1 MGRVFYSDILNN
13 YIELIYGFEVKDPYV
28 INQITR
34 VIGYLKDN
42 DYTDDEIMHYLLHNG
57 PVIGEAL
64 FNTLTKCVL
73 YHNSELVIE
82 PTAPIWHPEKGYEA
96 VKYYRE
102 PRCRFTMDDLLDM
115 FYTKI
120 KVPYELQDRK
130 RDSGAFRHLLE
141 KYNFKYFTSLDFV
154 ITMIKLA
161 EEYGVCSTNVFEIE
175 KYADK
180 ALEMLTESVEN
191 NKLSI
196 IWRDK

>member
-1 MGRVFYSDILNN
+1 MDILNN

-73 YHNSELVIE
+73 YHNNELVIE

-120 KVPYELQDRK
+120 KVPHELQDRK

-161 EEYGVCSTNVFEIE
+161 EEYGVCSTSVFEIE

-196 IWRDK
+196 IWK

>member
-1 MGRVFYSDILNN
+1 MDILNN

-42 DYTDDEIMHYLLHNG
+42 NYTDDEIMHYLLHNG

-96 VKYYRE
+96 MKYYRE

-161 EEYGVCSTNVFEIE
+161 EELGVCSTSVFEIE

>member
-1 MGRVFYSDILNN
+1 MDILNN

-64 FNTLTKCVL
+64 FTTLTKCVL

-120 KVPYELQDRK
+120 KVPHELQDRK

>member
-1 MGRVFYSDILNN
+1 MDILNN

-161 EEYGVCSTNVFEIE
+161 EKYGVCSTNVFEIE

>member
-1 MGRVFYSDILNN
+1 MDILNN

-42 DYTDDEIMHYLLHNG
+42 DYTDDEIMHYLWHNG

-96 VKYYRE
+96 IKYYRE

-120 KVPYELQDRK
+120 KVPHELQDRK

-161 EEYGVCSTNVFEIE
+161 EEYGVCSTSVFEIE

>member
-1 MGRVFYSDILNN
+1 MDILNN

-42 DYTDDEIMHYLLHNG
+42 DYTDNEIMHYLLHNG

-120 KVPYELQDRK
+120 KVPHELQDRK

-161 EEYGVCSTNVFEIE
+161 EELGVCSTNVFEIE

>member
-1 MGRVFYSDILNN
+1 MDILNN

-42 DYTDDEIMHYLLHNG
+42 DYADDEIMHYLLHNG

-96 VKYYRE
+96 MKYYRE

-120 KVPYELQDRK
+120 KVPHELQDRK

-161 EEYGVCSTNVFEIE
+161 EEYGVCSTSVFEIE

>member
-1 MGRVFYSDILNN
+1 MDILNN

-120 KVPYELQDRK
+120 KVPHELQDRK

-161 EEYGVCSTNVFEIE
+161 EEFGVCSTSVFEIE

>member
-1 MGRVFYSDILNN
+1 MDILNN

-96 VKYYRE
+96 MKYYRE

-120 KVPYELQDRK
+120 KVPHELQDRK

>member
-1 MGRVFYSDILNN
+1 MDILNN
-13 YIELIYGFEVKDPYV
+13 YIELIYGFEVKDPYI

-161 EEYGVCSTNVFEIE
+161 EEYGVCSTSVFEIE

>member
-1 MGRVFYSDILNN
+1 MDILNN

-82 PTAPIWHPEKGYEA
+82 PTAPIWHPERGYEA
-96 VKYYRE
+96 MKYYRE

-120 KVPYELQDRK
+120 KVPHELQDRK

-161 EEYGVCSTNVFEIE
+161 EEYGVCSTSVFEIE

>member
-1 MGRVFYSDILNN
+1 MDILNN

-96 VKYYRE
+96 MKYYRE

-120 KVPYELQDRK
+120 KVPHELQDRE

>member
-1 MGRVFYSDILNN
+1 MDILNN

-82 PTAPIWHPEKGYEA
+82 PTAPIWHPERGYEA
-96 VKYYRE
+96 IKYYRE

-120 KVPYELQDRK
+120 KVPHELQDRK

-161 EEYGVCSTNVFEIE
+161 EELGVCSTSVFEIE

>member
-1 MGRVFYSDILNN
+1 MDILNN

-161 EEYGVCSTNVFEIE
+161 EEFGVCSTNVFEIE

>member
-1 MGRVFYSDILNN
+1 MDILNN
-13 YIELIYGFEVKDPYV
+13 YIELIYGFEVKDPYI

-96 VKYYRE
+96 MKYYRE

>member
-1 MGRVFYSDILNN
+1 MDILNN

-120 KVPYELQDRK
+120 KVPHELQDRK

>member
-1 MGRVFYSDILNN
+1 MDILNN
-13 YIELIYGFEVKDPYV
+13 YIELIYGFEVKDPYI

-96 VKYYRE
+96 MKYYRE

-120 KVPYELQDRK
+120 KVPHELQDRK

-161 EEYGVCSTNVFEIE
+161 EEFGVCSTSVFEIE

>member
-1 MGRVFYSDILNN
+1 MDILNN

-42 DYTDDEIMHYLLHNG
+42 DYTDNEIMHYLLHNG

-82 PTAPIWHPEKGYEA
+82 PTAPIWHPERGYEA
-96 VKYYRE
+96 IKYYRE

>member
-1 MGRVFYSDILNN
+1 MDILNN

-42 DYTDDEIMHYLLHNG
+42 NYTDDEIMHYLLHNG

-96 VKYYRE
+96 MKYYRE

-120 KVPYELQDRK
+120 KVPHELQDRK

-161 EEYGVCSTNVFEIE
+161 EEYGVCSTSVFEIE

>member
-1 MGRVFYSDILNN
+1 MDILNN
-13 YIELIYGFEVKDPYV
+13 YIELIYGFEVKDPYI

-120 KVPYELQDRK
+120 KVPHELQDRK

-161 EEYGVCSTNVFEIE
+161 EELGVCSTSVFEIE

-180 ALEMLTESVEN
+180 ALEILTKSVEN

>member
-1 MGRVFYSDILNN
+1 MDILNN

-120 KVPYELQDRK
+120 KVPHELQDKK

-161 EEYGVCSTNVFEIE
+161 EELGVCSTSVFEIE

>member
-1 MGRVFYSDILNN
+1 MDILNN

-120 KVPYELQDRK
+120 KVPHELQDRK

-161 EEYGVCSTNVFEIE
+161 EEYGVCSTSVFEIE

-180 ALEMLTESVEN
+180 ALEMLTDSVEN
-191 NKLSI
+191 NTLSI

>member
-1 MGRVFYSDILNN
+1 MDILNN
-13 YIELIYGFEVKDPYV
+13 YIELIYGFEVKDPYI

-120 KVPYELQDRK
+120 KVPHELQDRK

-161 EEYGVCSTNVFEIE
+161 EELGVCSTSVFEIE

-180 ALEMLTESVEN
+180 ALKMLTESVEN

>member
-1 MGRVFYSDILNN
+1 MDILNN
-13 YIELIYGFEVKDPYV
+13 YIELIYGFEVTDSYV

-42 DYTDDEIMHYLLHNG
+42 NYTDDEIMHYLLHNG

-161 EEYGVCSTNVFEIE
+161 EELGVCSTSVFEIE

>member
-1 MGRVFYSDILNN
+1 MDILNN

-64 FNTLTKCVL
+64 FTTLTKCVL

-82 PTAPIWHPEKGYEA
+82 PTAPIWHPERGYEA
-96 VKYYRE
+96 MKYYRE
-102 PRCRFTMDDLLDM
+102 PRCRFTMDDLLDI

-120 KVPYELQDRK
+120 KVPHELQDRK

>member
-1 MGRVFYSDILNN
+1 MDILNN

-42 DYTDDEIMHYLLHNG
+42 NYTDDEIMHYLLHNG

-64 FNTLTKCVL
+64 FTTLTKCVV
-73 YHNSELVIE
+73 YYNTELIIE
-82 PTAPIWHPEKGYEA
+82 PKAPIWHPERGYEA
-96 VKYYRE
+96 MKYYRE
-102 PRCRFTMDDLLDM
+102 PRWRFTMDDLLDM

-161 EEYGVCSTNVFEIE
+161 EEYGVCSTSVFEIE

>member
-1 MGRVFYSDILNN
+1 MDILNN

-64 FNTLTKCVL
+64 FTTLTKSVL
-73 YHNSELVIE
+73 YHNSKLVIE
-82 PTAPIWHPEKGYEA
+82 PTASIKKKKKGYEA

-120 KVPYELQDRK
+120 KVPHELQDRK

-161 EEYGVCSTNVFEIE
+161 EEYGVCSTSVFEIE

>member
-1 MGRVFYSDILNN
+1 MDILNN

-161 EEYGVCSTNVFEIE
+161 EELGVCSTSVFEIE

-180 ALEMLTESVEN
+180 ALEMLNESVEN

>member
-1 MGRVFYSDILNN
+1 MDILNN

-161 EEYGVCSTNVFEIE
+161 EELGVCSTSVFEIE

>member
-1 MGRVFYSDILNN
+1 MDILNN
-13 YIELIYGFEVKDPYV
+13 YIELIYGFEVKDPYI

-161 EEYGVCSTNVFEIE
+161 EEFGVCSTNVFEIE

>member
-1 MGRVFYSDILNN
+1 MDILNN
-13 YIELIYGFEVKDPYV
+13 YIELIYGFEVKDPYI

-96 VKYYRE
+96 MKYYRE

-120 KVPYELQDRK
+120 KVPHELQDRK

-161 EEYGVCSTNVFEIE
+161 EEYGVCSTSVFEIE

>member
-1 MGRVFYSDILNN
+1 MDILNN

-28 INQITR
+28 IKQITR

-161 EEYGVCSTNVFEIE
+161 EEYGVCSTSVFEIE

>member
-1 MGRVFYSDILNN
+1 MDILNN

-28 INQITR
+28 IKQITR

-154 ITMIKLA
+154 ITMIKLS
-161 EEYGVCSTNVFEIE
+161 EEYGVCSTSVFEIE

>member
-1 MGRVFYSDILNN
+1 MDILNN
-13 YIELIYGFEVKDPYV
+13 YIELIYGFEVTDPYI

-42 DYTDDEIMHYLLHNG
+42 NYTDDEIMHYLLHNG

-120 KVPYELQDRK
+120 KVPHELQDRK

-161 EEYGVCSTNVFEIE
+161 EEFGVCSTSVFEIE

>member
-1 MGRVFYSDILNN
+1 MDILNN

-28 INQITR
+28 INQITK

-96 VKYYRE
+96 MKYYRE

-120 KVPYELQDRK
+120 KVPHELQDRK

-161 EEYGVCSTNVFEIE
+161 EEFAVCSTSVFEIE

>member
-1 MGRVFYSDILNN
+1 MITLR
-13 YIELIYGFEVKDPYV
+13 LIYGFEVKDPYV

-120 KVPYELQDRK
+120 KVPHELQDRK

-161 EEYGVCSTNVFEIE
+161 EEYGVCSTSVFEIE

>member
-1 MGRVFYSDILNN
+1 MDILNN

-96 VKYYRE
+96 MKYYRE

-120 KVPYELQDRK
+120 KVPHELQDRK

-161 EEYGVCSTNVFEIE
+161 EELGVCSTSVFEIE